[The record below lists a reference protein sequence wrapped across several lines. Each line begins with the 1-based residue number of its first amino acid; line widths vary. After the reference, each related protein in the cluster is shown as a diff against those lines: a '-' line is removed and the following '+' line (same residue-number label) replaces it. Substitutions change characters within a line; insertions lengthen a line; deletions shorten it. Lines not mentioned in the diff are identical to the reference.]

1 MSSEPEPSHALAPWR
16 ELLSADYG
24 LDADLVPLDG
34 EYDLNIR
41 VDVAGAPHSV
51 LKVMRPGCDPDFVDM
66 QCRAM
71 AHLAEHGPDVPLPR
85 ILPALDGSLVLVR
98 RDATGADRLVWLIS
112 MLEGQCYADIRP
124 QTLELARNLG
134 SNIAGLCNGLATFEH
149 QGLSRD
155 FKWNLP
161 QAGWI
166 AKKLDLLA
174 DPQRHALIAGIVE
187 RFSRE
192 LVPALTALPDTPIH
206 NDIND
211 YNILVT
217 RPAFQDPEISGLID
231 FGDMVAAPAV
241 CDLAI
246 AGAYA
251 VLGQDDPVAVL
262 SALVAGYHD
271 RRALSDQELGLVY
284 PLLLTRLA
292 VSVVN
297 AAMMKL
303 ERPDDPYV
311 VISEKP
317 AWDFLERSRALTP
330 LHVLG
335 ALRLAC
341 GRTALENETAVMTW
355 LDRNRG
361 TFAPIFGVD
370 LSDKPMVSLAVGDCA
385 VPRDPTRLS
394 DAEARRLVDPQS
406 LAEDPIQVGYFAEPR
421 LIYTEPAFR
430 TCDHESGDRRTIH
443 LGIDVFAPAGTP
455 VFAPLD
461 ATVFHVENRPGRL
474 DYGGVVIL
482 QHRTDRGDAFYT
494 LYGHL
499 HPQVEASLKTGAIVS
514 AGTQFAELGDPSNNG
529 GWDPHVHFQLALTT
543 QGLGDDWPGV
553 SMPDAIDLWTGIC
566 PNPAALLNLV
576 DAQCRHAPVDKA
588 ATLAARQRRFGPNL
602 SISYADPCQFVRGWK
617 AHLYDELGRPYL
629 DAYNN
634 VPHVGHAHPRIQ
646 ALAARQLTMLNTN
659 TRYLHP
665 AQISFAETLLSK
677 LPDPFKRVYFV
688 NSGSEANELAMRLA
702 RAYTGAKGMVVQDH
716 GYHGNTTGAIDISP
730 YKFNGRGGSGAPDW
744 VEIVSVA
751 DPYRGPYGYDDPQ
764 AGEKYAA
771 EVDGARAAL
780 AGRGIGLA
788 GFIAESFPSVGG
800 QIIPPD
806 GYLENVYR
814 RIRAG
819 GGLCIADEVQTGLGR
834 LGRYY
839 WGFEQ
844 QGVVPDV
851 VVLGKPIGNG
861 HPIGAVA
868 TTDAVAEAFA
878 NGMEFFSTFGGSTLS
893 CLIGQAVLDIVDDE
907 GLAQNAA
914 RVGDRLLEG
923 YRALMARHDCV
934 GDVRGLGLFTGIEMV
949 ADRAAKT
956 PSPLTARYCANRLR
970 DHRILIGTDGPFDNV
985 LKIRPPLPFS
995 AADCDRLLAVLDR
1008 ILEEVPAQVVGCSDL
1023 CDITE

>member
-1 MSSEPEPSHALAPWR
+1 MSSEFDPLHALAPWR
-16 ELLSADYG
+16 DLLSVDYG

-41 VDVAGAPHSV
+41 VDVGGAPHAV
-51 LKVMRPGCDPDFVDM
+51 LKVMRPGCDPDLVDM

-71 AHLAEHGPDVPLPR
+71 AHLAEHAPDVPLPR
-85 ILPALDGSLVLVR
+85 ILPAVDGSLVLVR

-112 MLEGQCYADIRP
+112 MLEGRCYADIRP
-124 QTLELARNLG
+124 QTLELVRSLG
-134 SNIAGLCNGLATFEH
+134 SSIAGLCDGLATFEH
-149 QGLSRD
+149 KALARD

-161 QAGWI
+161 QSGWI
-166 AKKLDLLA
+166 AGKLDLIA
-174 DPQRHALIAGIVE
+174 DQPRHALLAEIVE

-192 LVPALTALPDTPIH
+192 LAPALAALPDTPIH

-217 RPAFQDPEISGLID
+217 RPAFQHPEIGGLID

-246 AGAYA
+246 AGAYV
-251 VLGQDDPVAVL
+251 VLGQEDPVAAL

-271 RRALSDQELGLVY
+271 RRALSDREIGLVY

-317 AWDFLERSRALTP
+317 AWDFLERSRSLTP

-341 GRTALENETAVMTW
+341 GRPALENETAVMAW

-361 TFAPIFGVD
+361 TFAPIFGID
-370 LSDKPMVSLAVGDCA
+370 LSDRPMVSLAVGDCA

-406 LAEDPIQVGYFAEPR
+406 LAEDPVQVGYFAEPR

-430 TCDHESGDRRTIH
+430 ATDHESGDRRTIH

-461 ATVFHVENRPGRL
+461 ATVFHVENRTGRL

-482 QHRTDRGDAFYT
+482 QHRTDHGEAFYT

-499 HPQVEASLKTGAIVS
+499 DPRVAVSLKPGTLVS
-514 AGTQFAELGDPSNNG
+514 AGTQFAELGDASNNG

-543 QGLGDDWPGV
+543 DGLGDDWPGV

-566 PNPAALLNLV
+566 PNPAALLNLA
-576 DAQCRHAPVDKA
+576 DAQCRHAPIDKA

-646 ALAARQLTMLNTN
+646 AVAARQLTMLNTN

-665 AQISFAETLLSK
+665 AQIGFAETLLAK
-677 LPDPFKRVYFV
+677 LPETFTRVYFV

-730 YKFNGRGGSGAPDW
+730 YKFNGKGGAGAPDW

-751 DPYRGPYGYDDPQ
+751 DPYRGPHGYDDPQ

-771 EVDGARAAL
+771 EVDGALAAL
-780 AGRGIGLA
+780 AARGIGLA

-844 QGVVPDV
+844 QGAIPDV

-868 TTDAVAEAFA
+868 TTDAVAESFA
-878 NGMEFFSTFGGSTLS
+878 NGMEYFSTFGGSTLS
-893 CLIGQAVLDIVDDE
+893 CLVGQEVLQIVDDE

-914 RVGDRLLEG
+914 RVGDRLLDG
-923 YRALMARHDCV
+923 YCALMARHDCV

-949 ADRAAKT
+949 ADRSAKI
-956 PSPLTARYCANRLR
+956 PSRLAARYCANRLR

-995 AADCDRLLAVLDR
+995 EADCDRLLDVLDR
-1008 ILEEVPAQVVGCSDL
+1008 VLAEISGQTVRC
-1023 CDITE
+1023 